1 MNKIAVAFY
10 WQWESMRP
18 QPDPAMTRD
27 RAAKLLRAWRR
38 ATTQDARVF
47 NLKCVRDDGTRAYLV
62 QHVPTGERG
71 GLYIK
76 TGAGATSDGFAAAGL
91 MVIET
96 LARARVPEGFALGG
110 LQ

>member
-1 MNKIAVAFY
+1 
-10 WQWESMRP
+10 MRP
-18 QPDPAMTRD
+18 QPDSMMTRE

-38 ATTQDARVF
+38 ATTQGARLF
-47 NLKCVRDDGTRAYLV
+47 NLKCLRNDGTRAYLV

-76 TGAGATSDGFAAAGL
+76 PGAGATSEGFAAAGM

-96 LARARVPEGFALGG
+96 LARARLTDGLAAGGFR
-110 LQ
+110 